1 LQNTPEEITV
11 RVPFDEIGA
20 DAWFRGGGHERDV
33 MALELL
39 ERDQVLASVMPG
51 HGQPPLPGDPGGE
64 QAPPDPDGDGE
75 PEGDPS

>member
-1 LQNTPEEITV
+1 M
-11 RVPFDEIGA
+11 RASFDTFVA
-20 DAWFRGGGHERDV
+20 DAWFCAGGRERDD

-51 HGQPPLPGDPGGE
+51 HGEPPPPGGDE
-64 QAPPDPDGDGE
+64 APPETETEEE